1 MNTTEI
7 NRNLGTKWFTFYTKV
22 RPWISCLTAFSVL
35 SDFIHYTDIY
45 ANYGWMLLYFIAA
58 LVQTI
63 LSIIVAIKSTG
74 DYVGFVRFVKGVLL
88 FETINFAYSQGVQQ
102 YIRSAFDINPALLMF
117 IVILAISFFVWYH
130 LNVKYFEKR
139 IPSGSNITTNT
150 KCSSKETT
158 QTNSIKSSILSKK
171 SITSHDKK
179 IFTENT
185 EADEGINT
193 LLKVQVEHTIEAMKA
208 NESSHPSDEN
218 ADTFGLIP
226 ENPIFTDALKS
237 VDGEEEYLEQL
248 YTGNGEKIK
257 YRRLG
262 PISTPE
268 VNGIT
273 DIYETFLP
281 SGQPYKTIYIN
292 MYGTKTSAKAPVGFV
307 LEKPTPA
314 QRPVSATPNIKKA
327 SQKTPRAKKAKYCSK
342 CGFPIDHKTK
352 KCTGCGKQYFRGLR
366 LSKFSVTV
374 IVMSLVILALSALC
388 IFQYINTQTATS
400 DLQAEI
406 NRLEQQVKSKESTI
420 KTKDSTIKR
429 LESEIDDLEDEKWD
443 NWDKLN
449 FFDTYAEIVPD
460 DGTRKYHK
468 WGCSK
473 LDTSN
478 GFWIFNTPAAA
489 DDYTECSYCH

>member
-342 CGFPIDHKTK
+342 CGFPINQKTK
-352 KCTGCGKQYFRGLR
+352 KCTGCGKQYFCGLR
-366 LSKFSVTV
+366 FTKFSVTV
-374 IVMSLVILALSALC
+374 IAMSLVILALSVLC
-388 IFQYINTQTATS
+388 IFQYINTQTIIN
-400 DLQAEI
+400 DLEAENHSLTQQI
-406 NRLEQQVKSKESTI
+406 NILQFK
-420 KTKDSTIKR
+420 
-429 LESEIDDLEDEKWD
+429 IDDLSSLLDSYDDTETICEPETYEYHDGNCFFTYTVRNYPELVKD
-443 NWDKLN
+443 RYIILQKNVAIKLGYQQC
-449 FFDTYAEIVPD
+449 TYC
-460 DGTRKYHK
+460 K
-468 WGCSK
+468 
-473 LDTSN
+473 N
-478 GFWIFNTPAAA
+478 
-489 DDYTECSYCH
+489 